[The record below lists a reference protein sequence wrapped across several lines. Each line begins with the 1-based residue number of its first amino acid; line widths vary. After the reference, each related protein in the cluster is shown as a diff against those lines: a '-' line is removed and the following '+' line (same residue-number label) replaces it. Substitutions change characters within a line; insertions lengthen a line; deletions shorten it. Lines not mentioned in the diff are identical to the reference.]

1 MVVLRLLIIEAFSL
15 DLQCT
20 IIFRFWEGPV
30 DMDPA
35 YAIVDLENLTQYK
48 KSGADIKMFN
58 L

>member
-1 MVVLRLLIIEAFSL
+1 
-15 DLQCT
+15 
-20 IIFRFWEGPV
+20 
-30 DMDPA
+30 MDPA